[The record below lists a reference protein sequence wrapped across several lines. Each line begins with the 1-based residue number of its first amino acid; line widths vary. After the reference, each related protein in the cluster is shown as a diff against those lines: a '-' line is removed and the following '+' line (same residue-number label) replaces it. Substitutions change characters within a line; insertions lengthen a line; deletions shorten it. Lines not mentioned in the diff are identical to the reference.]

1 MIIIDKLLC
10 ERKEELLDYFRDR
23 ANESLEEVRRT
34 YGNIEFRAQARG
46 INRACIETR
55 DNIIKT
61 LLQKASKETW
71 NNKEILQNILIVT
84 YSNYI
89 VMIESRNKVWPY
101 EYMTFSRRIGEL
113 WQPFCR
119 LCFDYPSKELALFIP
134 PLFSEVKRKLST
146 EIEEYIDTLAI
157 SEKQKKELKKYY
169 NKVWSLVTSGEI
181 KLELDLH
188 FEQNDERFVVDFK
201 SGFGSNEKG
210 NTNRLLLVASIYKN
224 LEENYRC
231 LLLVRAEEDKNNNYF
246 QVLKNSGIWEAY
258 CGNETYAK
266 IKEHS
271 GFYIKRW
278 IEDNINWDNDFKTE
292 TMKYFKDNGLDQ
304 YLKW

>member
-1 MIIIDKLLC
+1 MITIDKSLTRRKKALLT
-10 ERKEELLDYFRDR
+10 YFRER
-23 ANESLEEVRRT
+23 ASESLEEVRRT
-34 YGNIEFRAQARG
+34 YSSTEFKEQASAINTANIE
-46 INRACIETR
+46 TK
-55 DNIIKT
+55 DNIINT
-61 LLQKASKETW
+61 LLQKATKEKW
-71 NNKEILQNILIVT
+71 SSKEILQCILMIT
-84 YSNYI
+84 YTNYI
-89 VMIESRNKVWPY
+89 VMIECRNEVWPY

-113 WQPFCR
+113 WQPFCK
-119 LCFDYPSKELALFIP
+119 LCFDYPLRGLTLFVP
-134 PLFSEVKRKLST
+134 PLFSEVKRKLTT
-146 EIEEYIDTLAI
+146 EIEDYIDTLTI
-157 SEKQKKELKKYY
+157 TEEQKEELKKYY

-188 FEQNDERFVVDFK
+188 FEQNRERFVVDFK

-231 LLLVRAEEDKNNNYF
+231 LLLVRAEEDRNNNYF
-246 QVLKNSGIWEAY
+246 QTLKNSGIWEAY

-271 GFYIKRW
+271 GFNIKRW
-278 IEDNINWDNDFKTE
+278 IESNIDWASDFRSDTIQ
-292 TMKYFKDNGLDQ
+292 YFRDTNLDQ